1 MAIPSRQKNAERI
14 GEVFLHCIRALNRND
29 AVDSCSFVIYLARES
44 AQLPVTVIFA
54 VQGGVLM
61 TKPLSGT
68 SDKDSDLSEGFMAE
82 AEESEGTD
90 FEPAEPVAPPRTSQK
105 DPMLRRK
112 IEDRL
117 ERKRLREELGI
128 YDEDAWEDI

>member
-1 MAIPSRQKNAERI
+1 MASALAKFFYTVFER
-14 GEVFLHCIRALNRND
+14 GNRND